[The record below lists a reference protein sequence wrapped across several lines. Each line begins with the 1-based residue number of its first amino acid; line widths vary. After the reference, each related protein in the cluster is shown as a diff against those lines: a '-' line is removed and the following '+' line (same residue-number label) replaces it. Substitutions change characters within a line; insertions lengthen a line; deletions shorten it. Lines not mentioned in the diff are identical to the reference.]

1 MVWLC
6 NNVQTM
12 PVVILHRTVQLVKR
26 MHVPQMPLQRT
37 IHKLEIQS
45 GIVDLGT
52 SVSRLSRQQ
61 STAPASALLL
71 LLLQKVNDIVRSK
84 LIAEL

>member
-1 MVWLC
+1 
-6 NNVQTM
+6 M
-12 PVVILHRTVQLVKR
+12 PVVTLHRTIQLVKR

-71 LLLQKVNDIVRSK
+71 LLLLQKVNDIVRSK